1 MLSWHGLRAGD
12 TINNDQLCSI
22 FKCAPQ
28 GGMRRSLTKNSLI
41 IVSNHVESLYEDRWV
56 DDVLHYTGMG
66 QSGDQSKSFAQNK
79 TLDESNINGVEV
91 YLFEVFKQKEYTYRG
106 RVELAEEA
114 YQENQPDDTDR
125 IRKVWVF
132 PVRVTGEERHYQP
145 SKELVDK
152 VRQQLEKKAKKMSI
166 KNLEK
171 RAKYPRKTS
180 IVRNVNTITYDRD
193 PYVSEYAKRRAKGKC
208 QLCECPAPFQNK
220 QGDPYLET
228 HHIVWLARG
237 GEDTIYNTVALC
249 PNCHKKMHILDL
261 PTDVHILT
269 QAALKEGIN
278 NETS

>member
-12 TINNDQLCSI
+12 TINNDKLCSI

-79 TLDESNINGVEV
+79 TLNESNINGVEV

-114 YQENQPDDTDR
+114 YQENQPDDTGS

-132 PVRVTGEERHYQP
+132 PLRVTGEKRHYQP

-152 VRQQLEKKAKKMSI
+152 VRQQHEKKAKKMSI

-208 QLCECPAPFQNK
+208 QLCECPAPFQNR

-261 PTDVHILT
+261 PTDVHKLT

-278 NETS
+278 NEAN